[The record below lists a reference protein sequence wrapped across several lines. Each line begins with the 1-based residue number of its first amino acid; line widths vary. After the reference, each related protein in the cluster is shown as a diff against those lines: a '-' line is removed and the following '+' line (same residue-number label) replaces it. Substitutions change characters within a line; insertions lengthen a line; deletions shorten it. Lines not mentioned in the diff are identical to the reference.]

1 MASLKEIQDF
11 LKNISKMDLYKVK
24 IESDEI
30 KITVQLK
37 PEVQAYTEVVTK
49 QPVRQQVEVS
59 SSVPAQQSVP
69 EGDTTTEQQKSNS
82 NKGDLLTI
90 KSPLVG
96 TFYRK
101 PSPDKPPFVEV
112 GQKIKKGDTVC
123 IIEAMKIFNEI
134 DSDYDGEIVEILV
147 DDATPVEFDQPLFLV
162 KPL

>member
-11 LKNISKMDLYKVK
+11 LKNISKTDLYKVK
-24 IESDEI
+24 IKTDEI
-30 KITVQLK
+30 ELTVQLK
-37 PEVQAYTEVVTK
+37 PEVQTYSEVVTK
-49 QPVRQQVEVS
+49 QPVRQQVEVTAPIQQAPVETNK
-59 SSVPAQQSVP
+59 SV
-69 EGDTTTEQQKSNS
+69 EQAKSNTEK
-82 NKGDLLTI
+82 NNLITI

-101 PSPDKPPFVEV
+101 PSPDKPAFVEV

-134 DSDYDGEIVEILV
+134 ESDYDGEIVEILV
-147 DDATPVEFDQPLFLV
+147 DDATPVEFDQDLFLV

>member
-11 LKNISKMDLYKVK
+11 LKNISKTDLYKVK
-24 IESDEI
+24 IKTDEI
-30 KITVQLK
+30 ELTVQLK
-37 PEVQAYTEVVTK
+37 PEVQTYTEVVTK
-49 QPVRQQVEVS
+49 QPVRQQVEI
-59 SSVPAQQSVP
+59 PATAPVQQPVA
-69 EGDTTTEQQKSNS
+69 EENTTTTKKTNAD
-82 NKGDLLTI
+82 KGNLITI

-101 PSPDKPPFVEV
+101 PAPDKPPFVEV

-134 DSDYDGEIVEILV
+134 ESDYDGEIVEILV
-147 DDATPVEFDQPLFLV
+147 DDATPVEFDQDLFLV